1 MKKYIIGVLSL
12 TVAVT
17 VLLTNC
23 TQNKAQATVIDLPT
37 MQCESCAQTIT
48 EAAES
53 VNGVQTVSV
62 SVEKKQATIEYAPSA
77 TDVQKIEKAI
87 ASSGYQANE
96 IKANSQ
102 AYESLPD
109 CCKIPKD
116 GEKTEH
122 VM

>member
-1 MKKYIIGVLSL
+1 MKKYIIGLLSL
-12 TVAVT
+12 TVVVT

-37 MQCESCAQTIT
+37 MQCEACAQTIT
-48 EAAES
+48 KAAES

-62 SVEKKQATIEYAPSA
+62 SVEQKQATIEYAST

-87 ASSGYQANE
+87 ANSGYQAN
-96 IKANSQ
+96 KVTANTQ
-102 AYESLPD
+102 AFESLPE
-109 CCKIPKD
+109 CCKIPED